1 MGFCNKSQVF
11 ARNWSWFAQRPGI
24 VIPMTTTNCK
34 TEARRNE
41 FACRCGCDYRPAY
54 NAKAVV
60 MMDRRDRH
68 EQAKHGAERG
78 MRQTMTIA
86 DGNNTVRS
94 SRGMA

>member
-1 MGFCNKSQVF
+1 MVM
-11 ARNWSWFAQRPGI
+11 A
-24 VIPMTTTNCK
+24 TTKNPK

-54 NAKAVV
+54 NAKAIV

-68 EQAKHGAERG
+68 EQAKHGASHG
-78 MRQTMTIA
+78 MRPAMKIA

-94 SRGMA
+94 GKGMQ